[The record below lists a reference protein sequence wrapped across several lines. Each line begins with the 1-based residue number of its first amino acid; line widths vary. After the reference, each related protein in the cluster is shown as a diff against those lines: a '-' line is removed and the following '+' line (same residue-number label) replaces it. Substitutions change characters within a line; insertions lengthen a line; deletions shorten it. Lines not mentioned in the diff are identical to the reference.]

1 MDYAPFVDV
10 CNTLSS
16 GIQDKTI
23 ILPVKDLYVYNFIT
37 NRLIIKIVS
46 STNFEV
52 TFFST
57 QSSILHLTLT
67 CKPANNFCL

>member
-46 STNFEV
+46 STNFFYIFLYTV
-52 TFFST
+52 KHFTFDT
-57 QSSILHLTLT
+57 NMQA
-67 CKPANNFCL
+67 CQ